1 MSDIRA
7 LIEELESRNLNLK
20 TELAEIKL
28 KHRPIIQQLTSQL
41 EDARLRKKAEIGAV
55 LNQILEVDEEIAHLR
70 AVLSRAMQDTL
81 NMPEAEVTDVFE

>member
-7 LIEELESRNLNLK
+7 LIEELESRNINLK